1 MGETP
6 SIYTEEEST
15 LISEAEGGRAE
26 LHQGSHRSH
35 CPERT
40 ASHPAFPQRSA
51 LQQDSSWPPRPTAPH
66 CPERTASYPAFP
78 QRSALQQDSS
88 WPPRAPVITMGI
100 RSTPLGPAPH
110 GHGSGKPHPQPSPL
124 SSCFQ
129 PWGSP
134 NRATRRSPGTQS
146 GLGGVRPPGQ
156 WQLDSGRSPSF
167 LATWAASSKRVT
179 GGFSEG
185 SSRKEHQMLEAWLA
199 GSRIFVLTFLTLSPC
214 SVSHLL
220 HSTGDAPK

>member
-40 ASHPAFPQRSA
+40 ASH
-51 LQQDSSWPPRPTAPH
+51 
-66 CPERTASYPAFP
+66 PAFP

-220 HSTGDAPK
+220 HRDRKSVV

>member
-1 MGETP
+1 MRP
-6 SIYTEEEST
+6 SWEIRPPYTQRKRAPSFLRLKEEKQSCT
-15 LISEAEGGRAE
+15 RA
-26 LHQGSHRSH
+26 
-35 CPERT
+35 
-40 ASHPAFPQRSA
+40 
-51 LQQDSSWPPRPTAPH
+51 PTAPH
-66 CPERTASYPAFP
+66 CPERTASHSAFP
-78 QRSALQQDSS
+78 RHSALQQDSS
-88 WPPRAPVITMGI
+88 WPPRAPVIAMGT

-134 NRATRRSPGTQS
+134 DGATQRSPGTQS
-146 GLGGVRPPGQ
+146 GLGGVRPRGQ
-156 WQLDSGRSPSF
+156 WQLDSGRSPSL
-167 LATWAASSKRVT
+167 LAAWAASSKRVT

-199 GSRIFVLTFLTLSPC
+199 GSRIFVLTFPALSPC

-220 HSTGDAPK
+220 CSIGDAPK